1 MSYASLQ
8 AALDTHLLAYQSA
21 NIAFPGRPFRPTHG
35 TAYLEV
41 ALLPDPAKSVLLGAQ
56 MPLHHSGTYRITV
69 HDPDRQDALATV
81 AALRRHFYPGL
92 ELTFEDQLVHLGVAS
107 LGSTVPGSAPSP
119 LKQTSLPL
127 SLQWRSYF

>member
-1 MSYASLQ
+1 MSYAKLQ
-8 AALDTHLLAYQSA
+8 AALDTHLLAYQA
-21 NIAFPGRPFRPTHG
+21 TEIAFPGRPYRVRHD

-69 HDPDRQDALATV
+69 HDPKRHSALVTV
-81 AALRRHFYPGL
+81 AALRSHFYPGL
-92 ELTFEDQLVHLGVAS
+92 ELSFDEQSVHLAVAS
-107 LGSTVPGSAPSP
+107 LGTLKSP

-127 SLQWRSYF
+127 NLQWRSYF